1 MVVAL
6 QVSTQKQLA
15 LTQSNTLNLI
25 LPILPKLPPEFF
37 TMDPPLKMVFNAD
50 DGPRGQT
57 Q

>member
-1 MVVAL
+1 VAL